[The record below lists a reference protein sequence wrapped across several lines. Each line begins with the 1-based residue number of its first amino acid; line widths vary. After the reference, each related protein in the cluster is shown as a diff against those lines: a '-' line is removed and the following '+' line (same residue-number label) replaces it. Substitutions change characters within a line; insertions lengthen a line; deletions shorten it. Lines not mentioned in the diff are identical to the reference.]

1 MSRNP
6 QPINGVLNI
15 NKPPGLTSH
24 DVVNCVRKISGI
36 KKIGHAGTLD
46 PFATGV
52 LLVLIGSAT
61 RLMEY
66 VSLLPKT
73 YTAQLTLGATS
84 DTDDL
89 TGRISKSETRAG
101 KTGAGKTPGVN
112 EKTPGVKE
120 APVEEARVKQVL
132 ASFVGP
138 QLQTPPP
145 YSAVKIK
152 GWKAYEAARRGSPL
166 KLPPRHVTIHNIRLI
181 DYNYPLLSIKVT
193 CGSGTYIRALA
204 RDIGSGLGVG
214 AYVSKLRRTSIGPPL
229 TKPKTYMKP
238 ISGQKFNLKNATS
251 LAQLTVDN
259 LFSHLLPPSILV
271 THLPSITLLPSNVAQ
286 LKEGQPI
293 EWGTASPAIPKSLPS
308 NQPIALLTQ
317 DNQLFGIGRF
327 DPVTKLLSPDKIL

>member
-101 KTGAGKTPGVN
+101 KTGAGKTPGVTVPA
-112 EKTPGVKE
+112 EASGEGWDGKT
-120 APVEEARVKQVL
+120 
-132 ASFVGP
+132 S
-138 QLQTPPP
+138 
-145 YSAVKIK
+145 
-152 GWKAYEAARRGSPL
+152 
-166 KLPPRHVTIHNIRLI
+166 
-181 DYNYPLLSIKVT
+181 
-193 CGSGTYIRALA
+193 
-204 RDIGSGLGVG
+204 
-214 AYVSKLRRTSIGPPL
+214 
-229 TKPKTYMKP
+229 
-238 ISGQKFNLKNATS
+238 
-251 LAQLTVDN
+251 
-259 LFSHLLPPSILV
+259 
-271 THLPSITLLPSNVAQ
+271 
-286 LKEGQPI
+286 
-293 EWGTASPAIPKSLPS
+293 
-308 NQPIALLTQ
+308 
-317 DNQLFGIGRF
+317 
-327 DPVTKLLSPDKIL
+327 